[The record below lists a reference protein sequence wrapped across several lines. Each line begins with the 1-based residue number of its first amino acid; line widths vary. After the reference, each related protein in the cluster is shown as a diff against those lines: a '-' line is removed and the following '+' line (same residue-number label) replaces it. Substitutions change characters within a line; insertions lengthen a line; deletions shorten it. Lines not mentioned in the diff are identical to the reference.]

1 MEIHQ
6 TFFTDN
12 TLFLLV
18 WNLAPRPADGQDMAA
33 LTAQMAEEL
42 AAWATLIQTCAPG
55 SKVLLVGSHADEVEG
70 GEAEVARAPRRDV
83 SRRAARTRRQRAV
96 AAAPAV
102 TEAPG
107 ALPGV
112 TAGHGQ

>member
-1 MEIHQ
+1 MGSGRAVGGIVFLAYDAGGHDEYMEIHQ

-42 AAWATLIQTCAPG
+42 
-55 SKVLLVGSHADEVEG
+55 
-70 GEAEVARAPRRDV
+70 VA
-83 SRRAARTRRQRAV
+83 SRSWRN
-96 AAAPAV
+96 
-102 TEAPG
+102 
-107 ALPGV
+107 ALP
-112 TAGHGQ
+112 